1 MADTKSD
8 DEKVFFYL
16 GPKNDW
22 KKLLDNRISRE
33 IEQKFQNE
41 MKELKYLG

>member
-1 MADTKSD
+1 MEILGS
-8 DEKVFFYL
+8 EHLFYL

-22 KKLLDNRISRE
+22 KKLLDNKISKE